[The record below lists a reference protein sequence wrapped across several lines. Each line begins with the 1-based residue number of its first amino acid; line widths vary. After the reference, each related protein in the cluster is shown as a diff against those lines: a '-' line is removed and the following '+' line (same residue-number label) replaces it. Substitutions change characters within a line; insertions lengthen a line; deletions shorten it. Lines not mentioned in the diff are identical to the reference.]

1 MFVSLL
7 ASIALAVAMVSV
19 PTPAR
24 AQSGVDLPQSGV
36 ALGDNLPAGYP
47 LEQVG
52 TDHPFYTAV
61 IWINI
66 GDKKY
71 AAYCIEGKVGGRPE
85 GGETGSVKAWDSY
98 RSDRGEDSSLVSG
111 REYSQ
116 QRQEK
121 LAWIAYNGYPAKS
134 VKELSELLEIPKLNV
149 ADVVAATQAAVS
161 HYSDG
166 FEFNFKSDRR
176 RVKQVYDY
184 LTGPA
189 NVGIKAEALQGIGGH
204 PFVNEKQDVIL
215 IPRPDEVPATSTTSG
230 PSTTN
235 QVPPTQPTSP
245 TTSTKPSGSTEETT
259 TTTEEST
266 SPAPEVPQEEVRI
279 RTQASFEK
287 DKVVQHAVG
296 KVSDEGWDEV
306 TIENLPPGWYK
317 LHTYQWGTR
326 ALEGKQDEELGGN
339 HTVEFIV
346 RNDLEIEA
354 EDDHEGEV
362 FEKSWENPDGTVSG
376 SVVMKLDDSDEI
388 VNLDDGNKIG
398 EFGYISQRLERRDID
413 EDNEPTGRTD
423 ENYATH
429 DGKNFES
436 QKLFPYHGFVPP
448 TMGTSASFVDGK
460 FDNERVDYV
469 EIPEGEEAPAVVY
482 DKVYFTNL
490 APGIKYSV
498 TGQLMSKSTGKPLG
512 ETSSVDFT
520 VDDLITDEE
529 GNDALP
535 DEGSDDTGGYSG
547 WITVAV
553 PREEPLNPGEEA
565 VVFETL
571 HAFAEKKDGG
581 LVSADS
587 KMEIAKHHDLDDE
600 AQTVAVD
607 KEVPRFAPKVRTSAS
622 LKNDLFDGERVA
634 KASSATTV
642 YDKVYLDDLV
652 PGVVYTLKGQLV
664 SRSYPYDAF
673 GEEVSTTFTPD
684 KNSENWTEN
693 PANGSVSGSVV
704 MEIPWAEQI
713 ENGDAVVFERLYFN
727 DLGTEK
733 KLIADHEDPNDAAQ
747 IITIDESFKPAPS
760 NPKGKIAT
768 KVSVNDVEA
777 SKDAPVTVKAEDVAD
792 GLNIKD
798 TITYND
804 LAAGE
809 KYRFEGQLQLVD
821 GEKVTPVGDVVSED
835 IVAAENGSGTAE
847 VDFKN
852 VEGLKPGATY
862 VVYEKAIPLDDEGNP
877 TTNEAGEPKNSKEDN
892 RKVIKHEDPSDKA
905 QTFVVENPEP
915 SIKTQAEFKD
925 GATEIKAGTVV
936 VDTVTYTNLVAG
948 KTYTLNAKLVDKQ
961 DENKV
966 LGTGAVTFNAE
977 GNEGDFVNGEVKVEI
992 TVDDDVNTVPAA
1004 VAFEYLTSTEVDANG
1019 KDNPKGA
1026 ETDKDSSDDNQIAKH
1041 DDITDEA
1048 QTVRTVFEPSIKT
1061 NAKFQD
1067 GSTEVAAG
1075 NTVIDTVD
1083 YEGLVP
1089 GKTYT
1094 LSAKLMER
1102 LGEAGS
1108 YEAGR
1113 VLGEGTATFTASE
1126 TGADSVE
1133 VTIKVSDDVTE
1144 PVPAAVAF
1152 EELTSTEVDENGQD
1166 NPQGGNTPETSDD
1179 NKIAEHNDINDE
1191 AQTVVG
1197 EPVPTTTIPLLPSTE
1212 QSGGP
1217 VPNIQ
1222 TRAEFKDG
1230 VSVVQNGTT
1239 VVDTVYY
1246 SNLVAGKSY
1255 SLDAKLVDKQDAN
1268 NVLGTGAVTFE
1279 VPGTEGELASG
1290 NVKVEIAVTNA
1301 ENPVQAAVAFER
1313 LTSKEVNK
1321 AGEETD
1327 GDTVNDIADHEEI
1340 SDEAQTVRSVFEPS
1354 IATNAKFANGS
1365 TEIAVGNTVIDT
1377 VDYEG
1382 LVPGKEYTLS
1392 AQLINKA
1399 DGKTVVGAGTKTFTP
1414 KTTDGS
1420 VEVEIKVNDDVTE
1433 PVAAAVAFEELTSTV
1448 VDKTGQDK
1456 PQGGDTPE
1464 TSDDNKIAEHKDI
1477 NDDNQTV
1484 GVPHI
1489 TTNANFEKGSSEVT
1503 NGSVVVDTVTYAGL
1517 VPNKEYT
1524 LTAQLIDKADGKTVL
1539 GTGTKTFTPK
1549 EANGSVDVE
1558 ITVDNAPDDR
1568 VVTAAVAFEELT
1580 STVVDRG
1587 GNENP
1592 KGGNTPDDYSD
1603 DNEIAEHKEINDE
1616 DQTVRNPKITTNA
1629 NFANGAQEVKNGV
1642 AVIDTVTYEGL
1653 VPGKVYTLT
1662 ADLINKEDGKT
1673 VLGSGNKTFIPTEP
1687 NGSEDVT
1694 IVVTNAPEGETVTA
1708 AVAFEELT
1716 STQVDRAGKDNPK
1729 GGDTPKTSDDNE
1741 IAEHKDLKDEN
1752 QTVVSEE
1759 TPKTSEQPTPETSPA
1774 TPTSEEPVP
1783 TTTIP
1788 LLPPT
1793 SPETPTTDVCKP
1805 VTSTSTVPGTT
1816 EPGTTEPGTTV
1827 PGTTNP
1833 DTTEPGTT
1841 VPGTTVPGTT
1851 VEETTTEVVTTPE
1864 DCGTTE
1870 STPTDSEETTTEP
1883 TEPTATEPTEPS
1895 TTEPATSEKTTE
1907 PTKPTK
1913 PTSTTPV
1920 VPPVVWFPNPQI
1932 GTTADFANG
1941 AKEVVSGVVVNDTVK
1956 YQGLVPGKTY
1966 TLTAQLVSKDAFN
1979 NLADKNVYG
1988 EAVIGTGTKTFTA
2001 SETGEGSEVV
2011 EITVNDGI
2019 DTPVRAAVAFET
2031 LTSTEVDENG
2041 QDNPKGGDTPNDP
2054 TDDNPIAEHKNIN
2067 DQNQTVRSPKTP
2079 DTPPVFE
2086 EEPYIGTN
2094 ADFANGSKQVVAG
2107 ATVVDTV
2114 HYAGLVPGKTYTLT
2128 ADLVTKLNGAVV
2140 GQGEKQFTASED
2152 GFGVVNVDI
2161 TVASWV
2167 KEPIYA
2173 AVAFERLTST
2183 EVNAQGEELPEGN
2196 RVPVEIAD
2204 HRDINDAAQTV
2215 VSPEVDKGRG
2225 VTMEP
2230 GVSTNADFANGG
2242 VVENGATV
2250 RDVVNYW
2257 GLVPDKTY
2265 TATAKLM
2272 ERVGE
2277 KAPYSEGRVLGT
2289 ETVTFTPKESSG
2301 TITVDIPVTNAETPV
2316 VAAVAYETITSTEVD
2331 RSGKDNPKGGD
2342 TPGDYSDDNPIAEH
2356 EDINDSFQTV
2366 TSEGDTPTT
2375 PEETTPAETTSE
2387 ETTPA
2392 ETTPAETTTEETTP
2406 AETTTEETTPAP
2418 VPSETTSTTTTPVP
2432 DGGDTP
2438 DEGSSVDRDKLWWLL
2453 LIPGLGLIPA
2463 LLGGGGSSTPA
2474 PKPAPKPVPSKPAP
2488 APAPSTS
2495 TVHTPK
2501 PAGKPVPADSP
2512 RGEIKQ
2518 IPSGGTALDADM
2530 PAYI

>member
-7 ASIALAVAMVSV
+7 ASIALAIAMIAV
-19 PTPAR
+19 PTPKAE
-24 AQSGVDLPQSGV
+24 AQTQAPGVGSRGISFIPGEGGFSYHADPSYAETGRIVPNVLTVRIGGVVYSG
-36 ALGDNLPAGYP
+36 
-47 LEQVG
+47 
-52 TDHPFYTAV
+52 
-61 IWINI
+61 
-66 GDKKY
+66 
-71 AAYCIEGKVGGRPE
+71 YCIEPSSGTIPENVEGTIVDWGGY
-85 GGETGSVKAWDSY
+85 K
-98 RSDRGEDSSLVSG
+98 SDAPTPN
-111 REYSQ
+111 
-116 QRQEK
+116 K
-121 LAWIAYNGYPAKS
+121 LANDPARQAKLSWVAYNGYPAKS
-134 VKELSELLEIPKLNV
+134 LEEISALLGLRDFKPGEAVP
-149 ADVVAATQAAVS
+149 ATQAAVQY
-161 HYSDG
+161 YSDG
-166 FEFNFKSDRR
+166 MIPDFQSIGSSKSRNNI
-176 RVKQVYDY
+176 KAFYDY

-189 NVGIKAEALQGIGGH
+189 NVGIANDDLTGIGGRA
-204 PFVNEKQDVIL
+204 FVPDKATGQQDVI
-215 IPRPDEVPATSTTSG
+215 IFPRDGEEST
-230 PSTTN
+230 PSTTG

-245 TTSTKPSGSTEETT
+245 TTSTRPSDSTEETT
-259 TTTEEST
+259 TTTTEETT
-266 SPAPEVPQEEVRI
+266 SPAPGEPENEVQI
-279 RTQASFEK
+279 RTQASFYK
-287 DKVVQHAVG
+287 DRVVQRISGEAP
-296 KVSDEGWDEV
+296 SDLVWDRVE
-306 TIENLPPGWYK
+306 IDNLEPGYYYE
-317 LHTYQWGTR
+317 LSTR
-326 ALEGKQDEELGGN
+326 QFNKHMTTNEIDRKPTDEF
-339 HTVEFIV
+339 EFIIKS
-346 RNDLEIEA
+346 NLEVVK
-354 EDDHEGEV
+354 EDGQDKTET
-362 FEKSWENPDGTVSG
+362 FEITSVNPDGTVNG
-376 SVVMKLDDSDEI
+376 FINAFQDDA
-388 VNLDDGNKIG
+388 DDIEPGWSA
-398 EFGYISQRLERRDID
+398 YLSQTLVRWELEPD
-413 EDNEPTGRTD
+413 EDGKDGD
-423 ENYATH
+423 EMLVATH
-429 DGKNFES
+429 DGSKFPS
-436 QKLFPYHGFVPP
+436 QYVYPHQGFVPP
-448 TMGTSASFVDGK
+448 TIETSASFVDGK
-460 FDNERVDYV
+460 FDNNRVDLV
-469 EIPEGEEAPAVVY
+469 EIPEGGEAPAYVY
-482 DKVYFTNL
+482 DKVYFTQL
-490 APGIKYSV
+490 TPGITYSV
-498 TGQLMSKSTGKPLG
+498 TGQLMSKPDGKPLG
-512 ETSSVDFT
+512 EKASSADFT
-520 VDDLITDEE
+520 VDDLRDKQ
-529 GNDALP
+529 GDDA
-535 DEGSDDTGGYSG
+535 TGYSG

-553 PREEPLNPGEEA
+553 PREQALNPGEEA

-571 HAFAEKKDGG
+571 YGLAEKKDGK
-581 LVSADS
+581 LVPADT
-587 KMEIAKHHDLDDE
+587 KMEVAKHHDLHDE
-600 AQTVAVD
+600 AQTVSVE
-607 KEVPRFAPKVRTSAS
+607 KEIPRFAPKVRTSAS
-622 LKNDLFDGERVA
+622 LENDLFDAERVSTA
-634 KASSATTV
+634 ASATSV
-642 YDKVYLDDLV
+642 YDKVYLDGLV
-652 PGVVYTLKGQLV
+652 PGVEYTLKGQLV
-664 SRSYPYDAF
+664 SRSYPYTPY
-673 GEEVSTTFTPD
+673 GEVSTTFTPD

-693 PANGSVSGSVV
+693 PAYGSVSGSVV
-704 MEIPWAEQI
+704 MEIPVSDKI
-713 ENGDAVVFERLYFN
+713 EIGDAVVFERLYFN
-727 DLGTEK
+727 DLETEK
-733 KLIADHEDPNDAAQ
+733 LVADHADPNDAAQ
-747 IITIDESFKPAPS
+747 IITIDESFKPVPS

-768 KVSVNDVEA
+768 KVSVNGEEA
-777 SKDAPVTVKAEDVAD
+777 SKDAPVTVKAEDVAA

-804 LAAGE
+804 LVAGM
-809 KYRFEGQLQLVD
+809 KYRFEGQLQQVD
-821 GEKVTPVGDVVSED
+821 GENVKPIGDVKSVE
-835 IVAAENGSGTAE
+835 ITAAENGSGEAV
-847 VDFKN
+847 VDFGK
-852 VEGLKPGATY
+852 VEGLNPGATY
-862 VVYEKAIPLDDEGNP
+862 VVYEKAIPLDDENNP
-877 TTNEAGEPKNSKEDN
+877 TTNNDGKPTNPKEDN
-892 RKVIKHEDPSDKA
+892 RTVIKHEEPGDKA
-905 QTFVVENPEP
+905 QTFVVENPKP
-915 SIKTQAEFKD
+915 SIKTQAEFQE

-948 KTYTLNAKLVDKQ
+948 KRYTLNAKLVDKQ

-1048 QTVRTVFEPSIKT
+1048 QTVRTVFEPSIAT

-1067 GSTEVAAG
+1067 GSTEVVAG

-1089 GKTYT
+1089 GKEYT

-1126 TGADSVE
+1126 TGAGSVE

-1354 IATNAKFANGS
+1354 IATNAKFQDGS

-1399 DGKTVVGAGTKTFTP
+1399 DGKTVVGTGTKTFTP

-1420 VEVEIKVNDDVTE
+1420 VEVEIKVNDDVNE

-1477 NDDNQTV
+1477 DDANQTV

-1489 TTNANFEKGSSEVT
+1489 STNANFAEGSSEVT
-1503 NGSVVVDTVTYAGL
+1503 NGAVVVDTVSYAGL
-1517 VPNKEYT
+1517 VPGKEYT
-1524 LTAQLIDKADGKTVL
+1524 LTAQLIDKADGETVL
-1539 GTGTKTFTPK
+1539 GTGTKTFTPT
-1549 EANGSVDVE
+1549 EPNGSEDVE
-1558 ITVDNAPDDR
+1558 ITVDNAPEGR
-1568 VVTAAVAFEELT
+1568 TVTAAVAFEELT
-1580 STVVDRG
+1580 SKVVDRG
-1587 GNENP
+1587 GNDNP
-1592 KGGNTPDDYSD
+1592 NEDGNK
-1603 DNEIAEHKEINDE
+1603 IAEHKEINDE
-1616 DQTVRNPKITTNA
+1616 DQTVRNPKISTNA

-1653 VPGKVYTLT
+1653 VPGKVYTLS
-1662 ADLINKEDGKT
+1662 ADLINKADGET

-1708 AVAFEELT
+1708 AVAFEKLT
-1716 STQVDRAGKDNPK
+1716 STQVDRAGKENPK
-1729 GGDTPKTSDDNE
+1729 GGETRTTDDDNK
-1741 IAEHKDLKDEN
+1741 IAEHTDLNDEA
-1752 QTVVSEE
+1752 QTVESKE
-1759 TPKTSEQPTPETSPA
+1759 TPKTSEQPTPET
-1774 TPTSEEPVP
+1774 TPETTTPEETTP

-1788 LLPPT
+1788 LIPSTSSEETTPT
-1793 SPETPTTDVCKP
+1793 TTIPLIPSTSSEETTPTTTIQMITSTTTDVCEP
-1805 VTSTSTVPGTT
+1805 VETTSTVPGTT
-1816 EPGTTEPGTTV
+1816 NETTTRPDGTTV
-1827 PGTTNP
+1827 T
-1833 DTTEPGTT
+1833 TT
-1841 VPGTTVPGTT
+1841 VP
-1851 VEETTTEVVTTPE
+1851 ETCVTTPE
-1864 DCGTTE
+1864 TT
-1870 STPTDSEETTTEP
+1870 S
-1883 TEPTATEPTEPS
+1883 TEPTATEPT
-1895 TTEPATSEKTTE
+1895 TTE
-1907 PTKPTK
+1907 PTTTER
-1913 PTSTTPV
+1913 TSTAPSSTTTPV

-1966 TLTAQLVSKDAFN
+1966 TLSAELVSKDAFD

-2011 EITVNDGI
+2011 EITVDAGI

-2041 QDNPKGGDTPNDP
+2041 QDNPKGGDTPE
-2054 TDDNPIAEHKNIN
+2054 TSDDNQIAVHKDIT
-2067 DQNQTVRSPKTP
+2067 DQNQTVRGPN
-2079 DTPPVFE
+2079 TPPVFE
-2086 EEPYIGTN
+2086 DQPFIGTN
-2094 ADFANGSKQVVAG
+2094 ANFATGSKQVVAG

-2114 HYAGLVPGKTYTLT
+2114 RYAGLVPGKTYTLT
-2128 ADLVTKLNGAVV
+2128 ADLVTKLNGAVI

-2167 KEPIYA
+2167 TEPVYA

-2183 EVNAQGEELPEGN
+2183 EVDAQGEDLPEGN
-2196 RVPVEIAD
+2196 RVPAEIAE

-2215 VSPEVDKGRG
+2215 VSPDVEKGRG
-2225 VTMEP
+2225 VPTEP

-2257 GLVPDKTY
+2257 GLVPGKTY
-2265 TATAKLM
+2265 TATAKLV

-2289 ETVTFTPKESSG
+2289 KSVTFTAEASSG

-2342 TPGDYSDDNPIAEH
+2342 TPNDYSDDNPIAEH

-2366 TSEGDTPTT
+2366 TSEGGTP
-2375 PEETTPAETTSE
+2375 TTPAETTPA

-2432 DGGDTP
+2432 DGGDTS
-2438 DEGSSVDRDKLWWLL
+2438 DQSSVDRDKLWWLL
-2453 LIPGLGLIPA
+2453 LIPGLGMIPA